1 MWGDVLNFLIDAQ
14 TEINRA
20 IAADVNT
27 FATSRD
33 WISLASV
40 LPLGILFGA
49 VHALTP
55 GHSKT
60 VLASYLAGSP
70 FSILRG
76 MGVALTLSFT
86 HILTAVL
93 IALLALPLITT
104 TLGGAGRAP
113 LLQDLSRAMLAGIGL
128 WMVLGAWQRTNHHQH
143 SSQGMMVGVMAG
155 LIPCPLTLFV
165 MFFAL
170 SRDVPEARIV
180 FVIAIM
186 LGVALTLSAVVIL
199 AISVRGGFTKL
210 VERYGGKFNQAGRF
224 IEATAGFL
232 LITIGF
238 RELIFA

>member
-1 MWGDVLNFLIDAQ
+1 MWADLLAFLIDAQ
-14 TEINRA
+14 AQINRA
-20 IAADVNT
+20 IATDVNA
-27 FATSRD
+27 FAALRD
-33 WISLASV
+33 WMLLASV

-70 FSILRG
+70 FSVLRG

-93 IALLALPLITT
+93 IAVLALPLITT

-113 LLQDLSRAMLAGIGL
+113 MLQDLSRSMLAAIGV
-128 WMVLGAWQRTNHHQH
+128 WMLLRAWRRTNHHHH
-143 SSQGMMVGVMAG
+143 SSQGIMVGVMAG

-170 SRDVPEARIV
+170 SRGVPEAGVV
-180 FVIAIM
+180 FAIAIM
-186 LGVALTLSAVVIL
+186 LGVALTLSFIAVL
-199 AISVRGGFTKL
+199 AISIRNGFAIVLTRFGGRLDRASRIF
-210 VERYGGKFNQAGRF
+210 EGAAGM
-224 IEATAGFL
+224 L
-232 LITIGF
+232 LIFVGL
-238 RELIFA
+238 RELLFR

>member
-1 MWGDVLNFLIDAQ
+1 
-14 TEINRA
+14 
-20 IAADVNT
+20 
-27 FATSRD
+27 
-33 WISLASV
+33 V

-70 FSILRG
+70 FSVLRG

-93 IALLALPLITT
+93 IAVLALPLVTT

-113 LLQDLSRAMLAGIGL
+113 LLQDLSRAMLAGVGV
-128 WMVLGAWQRTNHHQH
+128 WMLLRAWRRSNHHH

-165 MFFAL
+165 MIFAL
-170 SRDVPEARIV
+170 SRGVPEAGIV
-180 FVIAIM
+180 FAIAIM
-186 LGVALTLSAVVIL
+186 LGVALTLSVVAIL
-199 AISVRGGFTKL
+199 AISVRSGVTTL
-210 VERYGGKFNQAGRF
+210 IERYGGQFDYAGRF
-224 IEATAGFL
+224 VEAAAGIL
-232 LITIGF
+232 LILIGV
-238 RELIFA
+238 REILFS